1 MANLDDPVSLPFH
14 AGTSMKSLKALP
26 FLILIASA
34 PAASAA
40 PRLALVR
47 VKDIYS
53 TLPSTTALQEQV
65 KKERDAIMK
74 DERAEQLRKIISEL
88 QTLQSQLSDKSKP
101 LDEATGKTLARN
113 YEIKRQE
120 ALTLQQEFEGFQTDQ
135 EKLINKK
142 MVSGMRE
149 SLDRIAKVSAQIA
162 KERGYDT
169 VFDSSGNTNTG
180 VPFILFSKN
189 APDITADIQAALKDG
204 EAAATAEKKKK
215 EPAK

>member
-1 MANLDDPVSLPFH
+1 
-14 AGTSMKSLKALP
+14 MKPSKAIPL
-26 FLILIASA
+26 LLIATA
-34 PAASAA
+34 LAASAA

-53 TLPSTTALQEQV
+53 ALPSTTALQEQV

-88 QTLQSQLSDKSKP
+88 QALQGQLSDKTKP
-101 LDEATGKTLARN
+101 LDEATSKTLARS

-120 ALTLQQEFEGFQTDQ
+120 ALTRQQEFEGFQTDQ
-135 EKLINKK
+135 EKAINKK
-142 MVSGMRE
+142 MVTAMRE
-149 SLDRIAKVSAQIA
+149 SLDRIASISARIA

-189 APDITADIQAALKDG
+189 APDITAEIEAALKDD
-204 EAAATAEKKKK
+204 EATAGKKKS
-215 EPAK
+215 PAK

>member
-1 MANLDDPVSLPFH
+1 
-14 AGTSMKSLKALP
+14 MKSIKAIP
-26 FLILIASA
+26 LILIATA
-34 PAASAA
+34 FAASAA
-40 PRLALVR
+40 PRMALVR

-53 TLPSTTALQEQV
+53 ALPSTTALQEQV

-74 DERAEQLRKIISEL
+74 DERAEQLRTIISEL

-101 LDEATGKTLARN
+101 LDEATSKSLARN

-120 ALTLQQEFEGFQTDQ
+120 ALTLQQEFEGFQTEQ

-149 SLDRIAKVSAQIA
+149 SLDQIAKVSARIA

-189 APDITADIQAALKDG
+189 APDITADIEAALKDG
-204 EAAATAEKKKK
+204 VTAAQKKKD
-215 EPAK
+215 PAK

>member
-1 MANLDDPVSLPFH
+1 
-14 AGTSMKSLKALP
+14 MKSFKAIPLL
-26 FLILIASA
+26 LITTAL
-34 PAASAA
+34 AASAA

-53 TLPSTTALQEQV
+53 ALPSTTALQEQV

-88 QTLQSQLSDKSKP
+88 QTLQGQLSDKSKP
-101 LDEATGKTLARN
+101 LDEATSKTLARS

-120 ALTLQQEFEGFQTDQ
+120 ALTLQQEFEGFQTEQ
-135 EKLINKK
+135 EKGINKK
-142 MVSGMRE
+142 MVTAMRE
-149 SLDRIAKVSAQIA
+149 SLDRIARISAQIA

-189 APDITADIQAALKDG
+189 APDITTDIEAALKDD
-204 EAAATAEKKKK
+204 EAAAGKKKLPGK
-215 EPAK
+215 

>member
-1 MANLDDPVSLPFH
+1 
-14 AGTSMKSLKALP
+14 MKPLKAIPLL
-26 FLILIASA
+26 LITTAL
-34 PAASAA
+34 AASAA

-53 TLPSTTALQEQV
+53 ALPSTTALQEQV

-88 QTLQSQLSDKSKP
+88 QTLQGQLSDKSKP
-101 LDEATGKTLARN
+101 LDEATSKTLARS

-135 EKLINKK
+135 EKAINKK
-142 MVSGMRE
+142 MVAAMRE
-149 SLDRIAKVSAQIA
+149 SLDRIATISARIA
-162 KERGYDT
+162 KERGYET

-189 APDITADIQAALKDG
+189 APDITADIEAALKDD
-204 EAAATAEKKKK
+204 EANSGKKKS
-215 EPAK
+215 PAK

>member
-1 MANLDDPVSLPFH
+1 
-14 AGTSMKSLKALP
+14 MKPSKAIPLL
-26 FLILIASA
+26 LITTAL
-34 PAASAA
+34 AASAA

-53 TLPSTTALQEQV
+53 ALPSTTALQEQV
-65 KKERDAIMK
+65 KKERDEIMK
-74 DERAEQLRKIISEL
+74 NERAEQLRKIISEL
-88 QTLQSQLSDKSKP
+88 QALQGQLSDKTKP
-101 LDEATGKTLARN
+101 LDEATSKTLARS

-135 EKLINKK
+135 EKAINKK
-142 MVSGMRE
+142 MVTAMRE
-149 SLDRIAKVSAQIA
+149 SLDRIASISARIA

-189 APDITADIQAALKDG
+189 APDITADIEAALKDD
-204 EAAATAEKKKK
+204 EATAGKKKS
-215 EPAK
+215 PAK

>member
-1 MANLDDPVSLPFH
+1 
-14 AGTSMKSLKALP
+14 MKSLTAIPLLFIITAL
-26 FLILIASA
+26 
-34 PAASAA
+34 AASAA

-53 TLPSTTALQEQV
+53 ALPSTTALQEQV

-88 QTLQSQLSDKSKP
+88 QTLQGQLSDKSKP
-101 LDEATGKTLARN
+101 LDEATSKTLARS

-135 EKLINKK
+135 EKAINKK
-142 MVSGMRE
+142 MVTAMRD
-149 SLDRIAKVSAQIA
+149 SLDRIASISARIA

-189 APDITADIQAALKDG
+189 APDITADIEAALKDD
-204 EAAATAEKKKK
+204 EATAGKKKSPGK
-215 EPAK
+215 

>member
-1 MANLDDPVSLPFH
+1 M
-14 AGTSMKSLKALP
+14 
-26 FLILIASA
+26 ILIASA
-34 PAASAA
+34 LAAGAA
-40 PRLALVR
+40 PRFALVR

-53 TLPSTTALQEQV
+53 ALPSTTALQEQV
-65 KKERDAIMK
+65 KKERDEIMK
-74 DERAEQLRKIISEL
+74 NERAEQLRKIISEL

-101 LDEATGKTLARN
+101 LDEATSKTLARS

-120 ALTLQQEFEGFQTDQ
+120 ALTLQQEFEGFQTEQ
-135 EKLINKK
+135 EKAINKK
-142 MVSGMRE
+142 MVAGMRE
-149 SLDRIAKVSAQIA
+149 SLDRIAKVTAQIA

-189 APDITADIQAALKDG
+189 APDITVDIQAALKDG
-204 EAAATAEKKKK
+204 ETASTAEKKK

>member
-1 MANLDDPVSLPFH
+1 
-14 AGTSMKSLKALP
+14 MKSLKALS
-26 FLILIASA
+26 LLMLIASA
-34 PAASAA
+34 SAAFAA

-53 TLPSTTALQEQV
+53 ALPSTTALQEQV

-88 QTLQSQLSDKSKP
+88 QTLQGQLSDKSKP
-101 LDEATGKTLARN
+101 LDEATSKTLARS

-120 ALTLQQEFEGFQTDQ
+120 ALTLQQEFEGFQTEQ
-135 EKLINKK
+135 EKVINKK
-142 MVSGMRE
+142 MVTAMRE
-149 SLDRIAKVSAQIA
+149 SLNRISKISAQIA

-180 VPFILFSKN
+180 VPFILYSKN
-189 APDITADIQAALKDG
+189 APDITADIEAALKDD
-204 EAAATAEKKKK
+204 EAAAGKKKLPGK
-215 EPAK
+215 